1 MAQSNLG
8 RGMMFG
14 SYKDVTELV
23 YRLRGLTKT
32 GAVLHI
38 GAHPDDEDIGL
49 LAYFACNHCVR
60 SVYWSATRGE
70 GGQNHIG
77 PYKGEALGVFRTW
90 ETLEAR
96 VLDRSEAIYGPFID
110 FGYCKNADE
119 AFDKWGKE
127 RLITE
132 IVRAIRTVQPQV
144 IISRWRGI
152 AEDFHGHHQAVGK
165 AAIEAYRVAADEKRF
180 PGLNAQGLPL
190 WQPAKF
196 YYSMA
201 NSPQKVSIAALNL
214 SGSQNPELENEGALR
229 INTGQFDPIAGCS
242 YQERAWLAYNQNKT
256 QAIGL
261 SPALGDFYYYLQLQ
275 ESCVPVPEKEF
286 DIFDGLDNTLT
297 GLCDYPADGIQYLR
311 TNLNQVK
318 ALVSKALNTCR
329 INDPRQSAEGVLEAL
344 EILETVRSD
353 LAGSQF
359 DPTQTKALDFYLAR
373 KINDFQ
379 EVAAQCLGLVL
390 ECLSDT
396 DRITP
401 GQPFHTRTILWNN
414 TGSPIEHAEIS
425 LKVPS
430 GWEIQKES
438 GSTEHTLTDH
448 KCVKHKLLTP
458 ETEELAC
465 PYWLKRPH
473 GPYNYNLKNETFAG
487 LPFGP
492 PLVSADCA
500 VRLGKHEI
508 HLRTAA
514 ISRKSFPGGN
524 RELPVSV
531 IPPISLFPKDPHE
544 FLPVKPQPQKLKLN
558 VSVLSNV
565 NVPASGSLRLE
576 APDSFNIVP
585 AKIDLHIDKYNTSQR
600 AQFSVTIPASASPG
614 TYRLRYAVRI
624 GNREYDV
631 IHKPVRLGM
640 PGLPGAPD
648 ENNCVR
654 EEFIIKP
661 AKVDLC
667 LFDVKFLQRKKYAYI
682 IGMDENIVKSLKN
695 FELDFHILIDE
706 VMGYVELAE
715 FDAVIVGP
723 NAYLIRDSLRQN
735 AGRFLEYVAK
745 GGTLIVQFQGFGY
758 EGKGFVPYTFRY
770 NRPHDRVTH
779 EDAPVTILDPCHHL
793 FNLPNRI
800 DDADFKDWVKDR
812 GLYFFGEWDKRYT
825 PLLSCNDPGETA
837 QQGGLL
843 MASYGQGTYLYTGYS
858 FFYQIPAGVAGA
870 FRLFANILALP
881 AARILIRAEFIKSIP
896 LFSFMSKDDLQE
908 VAGIIEEQLVAD
920 GDYLCHEGEQ
930 SNQMYIIVDGKVDIV
945 KETDGQR
952 RIIAVY
958 QKGEIIGEM
967 AVLGNMTRSASM
979 IARGDVLLY
988 VIDGALFKSLMHKHP
1003 AMSDKV
1009 IKMLVQK
1016 LAAQ

>member
-1 MAQSNLG
+1 
-8 RGMMFG
+8 
-14 SYKDVTELV
+14 
-23 YRLRGLTKT
+23 
-32 GAVLHI
+32 
-38 GAHPDDEDIGL
+38 
-49 LAYFACNHCVR
+49 
-60 SVYWSATRGE
+60 
-70 GGQNHIG
+70 
-77 PYKGEALGVFRTW
+77 
-90 ETLEAR
+90 
-96 VLDRSEAIYGPFID
+96 
-110 FGYCKNADE
+110 
-119 AFDKWGKE
+119 
-127 RLITE
+127 
-132 IVRAIRTVQPQV
+132 V